1 MFYWLSFSLL
11 LSLSFSILNEPQYKG
26 VIRYNTHTYTQPW
39 DLNLQQKVPIPNHRI
54 GPKIPKTANLM
65 FQSQPE
71 MVASEMRKFR
81 NVATKLVES
90 EERDRMLKSLLSKGI
105 GLREE
110 EEFMKNEE
118 SKLRGGKAITKKK
131 EIIQSLMK
139 NKIRDNV
146 KWGEKLRRLKNK
158 TKGKIEAKLGKDSEE
173 VKNLLSNV
181 KQNQAKTRTKLRKKN
196 LNKVEFLTKKYKQES
211 EALEELNSDDRK
223 TYGGAKIFKTDC
235 EMVPDTE
242 LEPVVVCRHGEE
254 IVLSKDEQEIL
265 SLGGKFN
272 ILSNLDEENFEVE
285 VEQMLMKYRW
295 EIMGEEN
302 KTKNRK
308 TSLSDIALNVLFDDE
323 ELKQIEDEQN
333 EELELE
339 EAKTRQV
346 FCADTLSFD
355 YSKRRATDLKSNS
368 RVIFPSKTSFEVESK
383 LELVRTELLAAFK
396 SYSQQ
401 NCKKKGQQTSNLT
414 SNQLKGLK
422 SLKTRIK
429 NGELVVIPTDKTGKL
444 AVLTRETYTLSGLE
458 HTKKDRLVGWDEV
471 QKSQTELNG
480 HVSMLIKT
488 FKISEN
494 WGHVERTRETMM
506 GNSLN
511 TCPVTL
517 MYKDHKNWKP
527 GCPGLP
533 PTRQVIGGHVGIN
546 VHVSEIVSDIVEV
559 VADHVKGG
567 KEAVSTEDMI
577 AGVENLNLKMEG

>member
-181 KQNQAKTRTKLRKKN
+181 KQNQAKARTKLRKKN

-295 EIMGEEN
+295 EIKGEEN
-302 KTKNRK
+302 KTKK
-308 TSLSDIALNVLFDDE
+308 
-323 ELKQIEDEQN
+323 
-333 EELELE
+333 
-339 EAKTRQV
+339 
-346 FCADTLSFD
+346 
-355 YSKRRATDLKSNS
+355 
-368 RVIFPSKTSFEVESK
+368 
-383 LELVRTELLAAFK
+383 
-396 SYSQQ
+396 
-401 NCKKKGQQTSNLT
+401 
-414 SNQLKGLK
+414 
-422 SLKTRIK
+422 
-429 NGELVVIPTDKTGKL
+429 
-444 AVLTRETYTLSGLE
+444 
-458 HTKKDRLVGWDEV
+458 
-471 QKSQTELNG
+471 
-480 HVSMLIKT
+480 
-488 FKISEN
+488 
-494 WGHVERTRETMM
+494 
-506 GNSLN
+506 
-511 TCPVTL
+511 
-517 MYKDHKNWKP
+517 
-527 GCPGLP
+527 
-533 PTRQVIGGHVGIN
+533 
-546 VHVSEIVSDIVEV
+546 
-559 VADHVKGG
+559 
-567 KEAVSTEDMI
+567 
-577 AGVENLNLKMEG
+577 